1 MYSNFDV
8 DRDKEECSE
17 GKLKL
22 EAVLLNALFS
32 QERIN
37 LKVSFKK
44 LYYLTLEF
52 FIFKASGKLD
62 ICLNIKCPD

>member
-8 DRDKEECSE
+8 GRDKEECSE

-32 QERIN
+32 Q
-37 LKVSFKK
+37 
-44 LYYLTLEF
+44 
-52 FIFKASGKLD
+52 
-62 ICLNIKCPD
+62 